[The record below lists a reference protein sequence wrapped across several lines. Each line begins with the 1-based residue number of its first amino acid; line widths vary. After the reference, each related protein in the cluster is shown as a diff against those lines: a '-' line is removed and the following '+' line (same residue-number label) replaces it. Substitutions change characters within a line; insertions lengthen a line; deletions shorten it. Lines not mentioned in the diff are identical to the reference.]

1 MVWNI
6 VPNTIKICSNNNIKI
21 RKLGESLTG
30 KTGYKHTKKSKKK
43 LSEARKKFLRENPD
57 KHNWKNNDKFISL
70 PCETLKKKLTDN
82 NINFIEEYSPS
93 LERHFS
99 IDIAFPDSK
108 VGIEVNGNQHYNRD
122 GSLKDYYKE
131 RSDFIEGLGWELIEL
146 PYIMVYNDDVVDNL
160 IKMVSDK
167 SVSIERCEEIIKE
180 KSLEI
185 EINKELN
192 KNKCIDCDV
201 ELKGKYKRCNVCNG
215 LNNRK
220 VKDRP
225 PLDQLLKEIEET
237 SYLAVGRKYG
247 VSDNA
252 IRKWIKQYQ
261 K

>member
-1 MVWNI
+1 
-6 VPNTIKICSNNNIKI
+6 
-21 RKLGESLTG
+21 
-30 KTGYKHTKKSKKK
+30 
-43 LSEARKKFLRENPD
+43 
-57 KHNWKNNDKFISL
+57 
-70 PCETLKKKLTDN
+70 
-82 NINFIEEYSPS
+82 
-93 LERHFS
+93 
-99 IDIAFPDSK
+99 